1 MGLPPAQAQRTALVW
16 RLVLGL
22 LGLLTLVVSLPL
34 SAFANEHISAWH
46 TETIPQATAPA
57 PIVQGAAAA
66 PPRQL
71 NVFERQAAETI
82 KITNEFRRRNG
93 LPAFEEDPVCSQAAF
108 DHAQDMARRS
118 YFDHFGPDGSSPTTR
133 YQHRNTAGQRVIRIT
148 ENIARGNGT
157 TPESALRMWLELPG
171 SPQTPGRHGNEP
183 HRRRRRQRLVLLW
196 TLHLLRPMLLAL
208 ALTTTQAN
216 HLLPRMRFYCRAP
229 TSRCWRPD
237 NSRNG
242 S

>member
-1 MGLPPAQAQRTALVW
+1 MGLPPAQAQRTAMVW
-16 RLVLGL
+16 RLVPRL
-22 LGLLTLVVSLPL
+22 LGLLALMVSLPL
-34 SAFANEHISAWH
+34 SAFADERVSAWH

-66 PPRQL
+66 SPQPL

-93 LPAFEEDPVCSQAAF
+93 LPAFVEDPVCSQAAF

-133 YQHRNTAGQRVIRIT
+133 YQQRNAIGQRVIRVT

-157 TPESALRMWLELPG
+157 TPESALRMWLDSPG
-171 SPQTPGRHGNEP
+171 
-183 HRRRRRQRLVLLW
+183 HRKHLVG
-196 TLHLLRPMLLAL
+196 TEM
-208 ALTTTQAN
+208 N
-216 HLLPRMRFYCRAP
+216 HIGVGVA
-229 TSRCWRPD
+229 
-237 NSRNG
+237 NG
-242 S
+242 SCFFGPCTYFVQCFSRWP